1 MPKMGSHIMSDEIQE
16 NWQHEI
22 RNLVPLIEQ
31 AMYQVHEK
39 DAEVKKL
46 LATLKLEAMDKG
58 IKTNSGQDTYAE
70 ASDELY
76 RARLKV
82 GVAKGTLE
90 AIRVQLKSLEIGYE
104 VLRTRG
110 YRREKNKHAMVHD
123 L

>member
-1 MPKMGSHIMSDEIQE
+1 MSDEIQE

-58 IKTNSGQDTYAE
+58 IKPNSGQDTYAE

-104 VLRTRG
+104 VWRTREVSQRKEQARYG
-110 YRREKNKHAMVHD
+110 A
-123 L
+123 